1 MVGIFWSKY
10 ESDVSVLNVYLYAE
24 IKMIGELFQIIHEAS
39 FLLPQC
45 LFTPTLIQ
53 GKCYSHYVD
62 SRYQKVA
69 NSCAQ
74 KRRLFPWLF
83 P

>member
-10 ESDVSVLNVYLYAE
+10 ESDVSVLNIYLYAE
-24 IKMIGELFQIIHEAS
+24 IKILSELFLIIHEAS

-62 SRYQKVA
+62 
-69 NSCAQ
+69 
-74 KRRLFPWLF
+74 
-83 P
+83 